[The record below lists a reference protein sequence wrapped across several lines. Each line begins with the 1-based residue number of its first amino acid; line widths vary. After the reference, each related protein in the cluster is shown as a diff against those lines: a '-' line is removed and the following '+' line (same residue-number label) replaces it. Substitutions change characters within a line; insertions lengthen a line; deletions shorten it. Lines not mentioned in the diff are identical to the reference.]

1 MTRFYTVLVVI
12 GIAIVTFLASTFTV
26 HETER
31 ALKLQLGEI
40 VSADY
45 DPGLHFRIPVY
56 QNVHKFDSRV
66 LTLDAEPRRLL
77 TIEKKNLIVDA
88 FVKWQIMDVVRF
100 YNSTGG
106 DENIARQRLHQFVRN
121 QLADEFA
128 KRTVLE
134 VIAGERA
141 VIMDTVRRVTN
152 ARAAELGVAIRDVRI
167 KKVELPEA
175 VRESVYERMEQERVA
190 AATEFRAEGREQAQ
204 AIRAGAEREA
214 EEIRADAR
222 REGEEIRGE
231 GDAEATA
238 IFAEAHSEDPEFFS
252 FYRSLQAYERVFDE
266 ARDVMVLEPD
276 SEFFRYF
283 GEAEG
288 REAEDGDEPDE
299 DGDD

>member
-12 GIAIVTFLASTFTV
+12 GIGIVTFLASTFTV

-56 QNVHKFDSRV
+56 QNVYKFDSRV

-106 DENIARQRLHQFVRN
+106 NENIARQRLHQFVRN

-134 VIAGERA
+134 VISGERA

-152 ARAAELGVAIRDVRI
+152 ARAAELGVTIRDVRI
-167 KKVELPEA
+167 KKVELPES
-175 VRESVYERMEQERVA
+175 VRESVYQRMEQERVA

-222 REGEEIRGE
+222 REGEEIRGR
-231 GDAEATA
+231 GDAEATR
-238 IFAEAHSEDPEFFS
+238 IFAEAHSEDPEFFG

-288 REAEDGDEPDE
+288 RDADDGGEE
-299 DGDD
+299 GDD

>member
-1 MTRFYTVLVVI
+1 MTRFYTFVVVI
-12 GIAIVTFLASTFTV
+12 GIAVVTFLLSTFTV

-45 DPGLHFRIPVY
+45 DPGLHFRIPIY
-56 QNVHKFDSRV
+56 QNVYRFDSRV

-106 DENIARQRLHQFVRN
+106 DEAIARQRLNQFVRN

-128 KRTVLE
+128 KRSVGE
-134 VIAGERA
+134 VISGERA

-152 ARAAELGVAIRDVRI
+152 ARAAELGVTVRDVRI
-167 KKVELPEA
+167 KKVELPES
-175 VRESVYERMEQERVA
+175 VRASVYQRMEQERVA
-190 AATEFRAEGREQAQ
+190 AATEFRAEGREEAQ

-214 EEIRADAR
+214 DEIRAEAR
-222 REGEEIRGE
+222 REGQQIRGR
-231 GDAEATA
+231 GDAEATR
-238 IFAEAHSEDPEFFS
+238 IFAAAHSEDPDFFS
-252 FYRSLQAYERVFDE
+252 FYRSLQAYERIFDE
-266 ARDVMVLEPD
+266 SRDVIVLEPD

-283 GEAEG
+283 GESEG
-288 REAEDGDEPDE
+288 RNTAD
-299 DGDD
+299 